1 MTFDVMLAL
10 LKRFN
15 KKLLLEERKMILL
28 LDNATYNSES
38 MVDLF
43 SQLKIIFPFTN
54 STSRL
59 QPLDACITQTSIS
72 STGKAG

>member
-38 MVDLF
+38 VVDLF

-54 STSRL
+54 ATSRL
-59 QPLDACITQTSIS
+59 QPLDACITQTSSS